1 VKKTS
6 EFVAYLTEAF
16 RVFGPISSRRMF
28 GGYGIYHRDLMIGL
42 VADDTLY
49 LKTDAVS
56 APWFAEAGS
65 SPFEYTKNGVSMTMS
80 YSSAP
85 AEVFDDPSAAKLW
98 ASRAYDAALRS
109 RTAARPKR
117 RLNVIED

>member
-1 VKKTS
+1 MKKVS
-6 EFVAYLTEAF
+6 EFVEHLTEVF
-16 RVFGPISSRRMF
+16 RAFGPISSRRMF

-65 SPFEYTKNGVSMTMS
+65 SPFEYTKNGVPMTMS
-80 YSSAP
+80 YASAP
-85 AEVFDDPSAAKLW
+85 AEIFDDPSVATLW
-98 ASRAYDAALRS
+98 ATRASDAALRS
-109 RTAARPKR
+109 RTAGRPKR
-117 RLNVIED
+117 RA

>member
-1 VKKTS
+1 MKKVS
-6 EFVAYLTEAF
+6 EFVEHLSEVF
-16 RVFGPISSRRMF
+16 RSFGPISSRRMF

-49 LKTDAVS
+49 LKTDAIS
-56 APWFAEAGS
+56 APCFTEAGS
-65 SPFEYTKNGVSMTMS
+65 SPFEYTKNGVTMTMS

-85 AEVFDDPSAAKLW
+85 AEIFDDPTAATLW

-109 RTAARPKR
+109 RKPAGPKR
-117 RLNVIED
+117 RA